1 MGKKHT
7 YSAEYKQNAVEII
20 KAGKSI
26 SAVARDLGVTETSL
40 RRWVEEAKP
49 PIVDKDARIADLEQ
63 ENKRLRQDLKE
74 SQETADVLKKS
85 LGIFIKR

>member
-1 MGKKHT
+1 MGKKQT

-49 PIVDKDARIADLEQ
+49 PIVDKDARIAEHEQ

>member
-1 MGKKHT
+1 MGKKQT

>member
-1 MGKKHT
+1 MGNKQT
-7 YSAEYKQNAVEII
+7 YSTEYKQNAVEII
-20 KAGKSI
+20 KTGKSI
-26 SAVARDLGVTETSL
+26 STVARDLGVTETSL

-49 PIVDKDARIADLEQ
+49 PIVDKDARIAELEQ

-85 LGIFIKR
+85 LGIFVKR

>member
-1 MGKKHT
+1 MGKKQT
-7 YSAEYKQNAVEII
+7 YSDEYKQNAVEII
-20 KAGKSI
+20 KTGKSI

-40 RRWVEEAKP
+40 RRWVGEAKP
-49 PIVDKDARIADLEQ
+49 PIVDKDARIAELEQ